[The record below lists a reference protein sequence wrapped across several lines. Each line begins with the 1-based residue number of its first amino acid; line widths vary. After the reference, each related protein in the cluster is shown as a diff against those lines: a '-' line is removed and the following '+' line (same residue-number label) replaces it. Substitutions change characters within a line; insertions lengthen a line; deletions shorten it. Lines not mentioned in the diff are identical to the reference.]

1 MRIRIHS
8 PGAKSRAGRKPKAP
22 NGEPTLLSMAGHE
35 VPGPGVL
42 GGSQV
47 GRHLS
52 ILRPVRG
59 LPADLHQAGGG
70 GAILAINTHRIY
82 FPAVPVPVYI
92 EY

>member
-70 GAILAINTHRIY
+70 GAILAINTHTAFTSLRY
-82 FPAVPVPVYI
+82 QCTYI